1 MYSRVSYDSHIKTDY
16 FLKQHCPVGLCEGD
30 GLYQDSFHQQ
40 MHRFIKQIKC
50 QNVQLKYLFVCSYM
64 FRSMY
69 CVPCSVWP
77 SVAHY
82 TARSTH
88 ITAWNTCCHNAACHI
103 TMYFYWSI
111 PQYYSFSKAQHM
123 LPEDDPIGPKYV
135 GANRDILNVR
145 LTFCVFNKRVHLL
158 VNGIL
163 MLSKCTV
170 QQ

>member
-1 MYSRVSYDSHIKTDY
+1 
-16 FLKQHCPVGLCEGD
+16 
-30 GLYQDSFHQQ
+30 
-40 MHRFIKQIKC
+40 
-50 QNVQLKYLFVCSYM
+50 
-64 FRSMY
+64 
-69 CVPCSVWP
+69 
-77 SVAHY
+77 
-82 TARSTH
+82 
-88 ITAWNTCCHNAACHI
+88 
-103 TMYFYWSI
+103 
-111 PQYYSFSKAQHM
+111 M